1 LKDRGHASLRPP
13 GRKAQH
19 LAHGS
24 SRPHD
29 GHQAVLTL
37 PSQEASVPASR
48 HFAEDLLCSWGVGE
62 DERDS
67 AALIVD
73 ELASNAVQHGHALMT
88 LLLALDAGELL
99 ITLTDSGAVVQ
110 HTNGHADLAS
120 DEHGRGTGIVEFLA
134 QWTEAHDNDEGR
146 EVRVGMRV
154 TADASH

>member
-1 LKDRGHASLRPP
+1 MLLIDHTDETRTTSASAAHA
-13 GRKAQH
+13 
-19 LAHGS
+19 
-24 SRPHD
+24 PHD
-29 GHQAVLTL
+29 MHDAHQAVLTL

-48 HFAEDLLCSWGVGE
+48 HFAQEFLSCWGIDE

-88 LLLALDAGELL
+88 LLLDLHADELL
-99 ITLTDSGAVVQ
+99 ITLTDSGATVQ
-110 HTNGHADLAS
+110 RTHGHADLAS

-134 QWTEAHDNDEGR
+134 QWTEVHDNDEGR

-154 TADASH
+154 TAGASH

>member
-1 LKDRGHASLRPP
+1 MLLSDPLDEKRNTSHTAAHA
-13 GRKAQH
+13 
-19 LAHGS
+19 
-24 SRPHD
+24 PHD

-48 HFAEDLLCSWGVGE
+48 HFAEDLLSSWGVGE
-62 DERDS
+62 DARDS

-99 ITLTDSGAVVQ
+99 ITLTDSGAVVR
-110 HTNGHADLAS
+110 HTNGHADLAP

-134 QWTEAHDNDEGR
+134 QWTEVHDHDEGR